1 VSECPDEN
9 LLAAYADHCLTPEE
23 QRQVERHLS
32 ECRACRQVI
41 ALVVKSKGAVPDPPT
56 AKQ

>member
-9 LLAAYADHCLTPEE
+9 LLAAYADRCLTAEE

-32 ECRACRQVI
+32 ECRVCRKVI
-41 ALVVKSKGAVPDPPT
+41 ALVIKSKGMVPDPPT
-56 AKQ
+56 AKR